1 MKKKKYRL
9 KKKLSMIGSSL
20 LVLTILL
27 VVFLGNV
34 IKGAIE
40 TVGPKVLGVPIQVEK
55 VRVNLLTGGVRV
67 KALSIGNPEGF
78 HTPSMVELDELK
90 MVISL
95 PSLFT
100 DTVVIKEI
108 LIEGAELTFEK
119 SLTSNNIET
128 LQEQLEK
135 KEDDGKGKKVIVED
149 FRSKG
154 AKLNVSVTGLKGNQ
168 LSLPMPPIHLTDIGK
183 ESDGFSP
190 LEFTKEMVGVV
201 SKTVLTVVTSSV
213 DFAGNTLKLISDG
226 AGNALKGISDGA
238 GSVLK
243 GIGNLL
249 DGD

>member
-1 MKKKKYRL
+1 MKKKKLSL
-9 KKKLSMIGSSL
+9 KKKLSVIGASL

-27 VVFLGNV
+27 VVFLGSV

-40 TVGPKVLGVPIQVEK
+40 TVGPSVLGVPIQVEK

-67 KALSIGNPEGF
+67 KAFSIGNPEGF
-78 HTPSMVELDELK
+78 HTPSMVALDEFK
-90 MVISL
+90 MSISL

-108 LIEGAELTFEK
+108 LIEGAKLTFEK

-128 LQEQLEK
+128 LEKQLAQ
-135 KEDDGKGKKVIVED
+135 KEDDGAGKKVIVED

-154 AKLNVSVTGLKGNQ
+154 AKLNVSVTGLKGKQ

-190 LEFTKEMVGVV
+190 LEFTKEIMGVV
-201 SKTVLTVVTSSV
+201 NKTVVAVVSSSV
-213 DFAGNTLKLISDG
+213 DFAGNS
-226 AGNALKGISDGA
+226 LKGISDGA

-243 GIGNLL
+243 GIGNLF
-249 DGD
+249 DGE

>member
-1 MKKKKYRL
+1 MKKI
-9 KKKLSMIGSSL
+9 LSIVGTSL

-27 VVFLGNV
+27 VVFLGSV

-40 TVGPKVLGVPIQVEK
+40 AVGPKVLGVPIQVEK

-78 HTPSMVELDELK
+78 HTPSMVELDDLK

-95 PSLFT
+95 PSLFV
-100 DTVVIKEI
+100 DTIVIKKI
-108 LIEGAELTFEK
+108 LIEGAEVTFEK

-128 LQEQLEK
+128 LQEQLAK
-135 KEDDGKGKKVIVED
+135 KEDDGTGKKVIVED

-154 AKLNVSVTGLKGNQ
+154 AKLNVSVTGLKGKQ
-168 LSLPMPPIHLTDIGK
+168 KSLPLPPIHLTDIGK

-213 DFAGNTLKLISDG
+213 DFAGNTLKVISTG
-226 AGNALKGISDGA
+226 AGNTLKAISNGA

>member
-9 KKKLSMIGSSL
+9 KKKLSTIGSSL

-27 VVFLGNV
+27 VVFLGSV

-40 TVGPKVLGVPIQVEK
+40 TAGPKVLGVPIQVEK
-55 VRVNLLTGGVRV
+55 VRVNLFTGGVRV

-78 HTPSMVELDELK
+78 HTPSMVELNEFK
-90 MVISL
+90 MVIFL

-128 LQEQLEK
+128 LQEQLEN
-135 KEDDGKGKKVIVED
+135 KEDDGVGKKVIVEE
-149 FRSKG
+149 FRSRG
-154 AKLNVSVTGLKGNQ
+154 AKLNVSVTGLKGKQ

-183 ESDGFSP
+183 ESNGFSP
-190 LEFTKEMVGVV
+190 LEFTKEILGVV
-201 SKTVLTVVTSSV
+201 SKTVVTLVSSSV
-213 DFAGNTLKLISDG
+213 DVAGNT
-226 AGNALKGISDGA
+226 LKGISDGA
-238 GSVLK
+238 GNVLK
-243 GIGNLL
+243 GIGDLF